1 MNSDNLT
8 PMGYMYAYGNGL
20 MFLRLVSFLL
30 QCNYTQDNE
39 LKEGT
44 LFGLFSLWYLRHIA
58 LGLWEV
64 VQYIIAYY
72 S

>member
-1 MNSDNLT
+1 MNSDNLI
-8 PMGYMYAYGNGL
+8 PMGYVYAYGNGL

-44 LFGLFSLWYLRHIA
+44 LFGLLTSVCGTWGTLPW
-58 LGLWEV
+58 
-64 VQYIIAYY
+64 AYGR
-72 S
+72 

>member
-1 MNSDNLT
+1 MNSDNLI

-20 MFLRLVSFLL
+20 MFLRLVSFQL

-44 LFGLFSLWYLRHIA
+44 LFGLLTSVCGTGGTLLW
-58 LGLWEV
+58 
-64 VQYIIAYY
+64 AYGR
-72 S
+72 